1 MRRLLTMTSYRCLLN
16 VLQLEPYM
24 DETFINNAF
33 YRCLL
38 NVLQLEP
45 YMDETFINNA
55 FLQMGHVV
63 MDVKIIKDR
72 NTG

>member
-1 MRRLLTMTSYRCLLN
+1 
-16 VLQLEPYM
+16 
-24 DETFINNAF
+24 
-33 YRCLL
+33 
-38 NVLQLEP
+38 
-45 YMDETFINNA
+45 MDETFINNA